1 MLKSSAIVR
10 LRAYT
15 LIEVLAVIVLMGL
28 LAAVFVP
35 SLANTSR
42 SSQLQRLRADLID
55 LDTRAR
61 QLAVQG
67 SSITLRLQD
76 EPKTLV
82 LFQHRDPPVELL
94 SVDVPDHFELGLQGD
109 VVTVAFDANGQ
120 SQDYGYLI
128 RSEMGV
134 ERIDFNGRSG
144 WYEVRSDER

>member
-1 MLKSSAIVR
+1 MLKHSTIVR

-15 LIEVLAVIVLMGL
+15 LIEVLAVVVLMGL
-28 LAAVFVP
+28 IAALFVP

-42 SSQLQRLRADLID
+42 SSQLQRLKSDLIG

-61 QLAVQG
+61 QFAVQG
-67 SSITLRLQD
+67 SSIMLRWQ
-76 EPKTLV
+76 EETRTLV
-82 LFQHRDPPVELL
+82 LFQYRDQPRELL
-94 SVDVPDHFELGLQGD
+94 SVDILDQFELELRSEA
-109 VVTVAFDANGQ
+109 VAVMFDANGQ

-134 ERIDFNGRSG
+134 DRIDFNGLSG